1 MTTKINL
8 SQPSKSLSLKYALEE
23 NNIEEFEILLENYLA
38 QGSKAVL
45 LNSGTAA
52 IHLALILL
60 GIKKDDEVICQSATF
75 CAAVNPIIY
84 QNAIPIFIDSEEET
98 WNMCPLELEKTI
110 KERISNGK
118 KPKAIIVVHLYGMPA
133 KIDQIS
139 NIAKKYKVPLI
150 EDAAEALGSSYKNQK
165 CGTFGDFGILS
176 FNDNKIITTFGGGAL
191 ICKNEKDK
199 DKAVFFSTQAKDF
212 AEHYQHSSIGYN
224 YRMSSLLAGVG
235 REQIILLEKNI
246 RLRRLNNVFYE
257 NLFTKIPGIELLS
270 EPNENFFSTHWLSCI
285 KIDPKI
291 TGFTREDLSSHL
303 KNENIESRP
312 LWKPMHLQ
320 PIFEDYNY
328 YGNEFS
334 EHLFK
339 NGLCLPSGDN
349 LKLEEK
355 EKIYNSI
362 QKLLILKG
370 VNTTN
375 YLPKLFSDF
384 QNNNNIKQ

>member
-1 MTTKINL
+1 
-8 SQPSKSLSLKYALEE
+8 
-23 NNIEEFEILLENYLA
+23 
-38 QGSKAVL
+38 
-45 LNSGTAA
+45 
-52 IHLALILL
+52 
-60 GIKKDDEVICQSATF
+60 
-75 CAAVNPIIY
+75 
-84 QNAIPIFIDSEEET
+84 
-98 WNMCPLELEKTI
+98 
-110 KERISNGK
+110 
-118 KPKAIIVVHLYGMPA
+118 
-133 KIDQIS
+133 
-139 NIAKKYKVPLI
+139 
-150 EDAAEALGSSYKNQK
+150 
-165 CGTFGDFGILS
+165 
-176 FNDNKIITTFGGGAL
+176 
-191 ICKNEKDK
+191 
-199 DKAVFFSTQAKDF
+199 
-212 AEHYQHSSIGYN
+212 
-224 YRMSSLLAGVG
+224 MSSLLAGVG